1 MILLWEI
8 DDDIRSDLDPAMT
21 ELMQRAADQALVSEG
36 VSRACTVTVRLCGD
50 DAIHE
55 INREFRGVD
64 RSTDVLSFPTVNY
77 PTGVTAGKADKLI
90 RREYDDELNACMLG
104 DLVISVPHIYAQ
116 AQEYGHSPRREAAYL
131 LVHGICHLMGY
142 DHMQDDEKAVMRA
155 MEEKILSAVNM
166 TREEC

>member
-1 MILLWEI
+1 MTDHIM
-8 DDDIRSDLDPAMT
+8 LDFDYEVTVPEGT
-21 ELMQRAADQALVSEG
+21 EEMLSRVAQKCLETEG
-36 VSRACTVTVRLCGD
+36 VTLRCAAYLRFTD
-50 DAIHE
+50 DNGIHE
-55 INREFRGVD
+55 INRAQRGVD
-64 RSTDVLSFPTVNY
+64 RATDVLSFPTVNY
-77 PTGVTAGKADKLI
+77 PAGVTAGKADKLI
-90 RREYDDELNACMLG
+90 RREFDDELNACMLG

-142 DHMQDDEKAVMRA
+142 DHMQDDEKAVMRT